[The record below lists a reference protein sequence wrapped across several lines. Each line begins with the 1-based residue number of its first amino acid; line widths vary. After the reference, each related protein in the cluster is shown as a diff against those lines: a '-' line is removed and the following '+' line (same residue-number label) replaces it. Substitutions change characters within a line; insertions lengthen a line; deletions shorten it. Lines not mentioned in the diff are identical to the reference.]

1 MWASRDTGEQNN
13 SKPDPRALIWST
25 SNTHL
30 PDTTTL
36 PRRHGSQPI
45 AGARAAA
52 QRRVPYIHLQHYTPP
67 PRGARAR
74 TTHARTTH
82 APSPPLPLRARARTR
97 GITRAEDEGGVSR
110 AAVSSSSSDGCGY
123 PVDDGVCRPSG
134 SRPRRCVTP
143 SARTHRLAPYLGCA
157 RRALLADLVQFR
169 VCASLPPQ
177 TRNRQF
183 CI

>member
-1 MWASRDTGEQNN
+1 LWASRDTGEQNN

-74 TTHARTTH
+74 TTHARTIH
-82 APSPPLPLRARARTR
+82 APSPPPPPPPLRARAHAGYNPRR
-97 GITRAEDEGGVSR
+97 GRRGCVARSCFVLVIRWRRIQCRRWCSSAVGKPASPMPNAKRSHAPPGAIPWPCAPR
-110 AAVSSSSSDGCGY
+110 AAR
-123 PVDDGVCRPSG
+123 RPCAVSG
-134 SRPRRCVTP
+134 SRQ
-143 SARTHRLAPYLGCA
+143 LA
-157 RRALLADLVQFR
+157 
-169 VCASLPPQ
+169 AS
-177 TRNRQF
+177 N
-183 CI
+183 